1 MVVATVMLR
10 ETRMPEPLDILLSTL
25 LSLPDDRRAAVERLL
40 VPLARSAALGE
51 LAAEVAHDVA
61 NPLFGAIGLVDL
73 LLEDAAPAS
82 REAEHLQLLR
92 QATLEMKATLQVL
105 IDFARLAGESAS
117 QASLDDAA
125 RSALQLLRHGTGRSL
140 VVEERY
146 PREPVIVPCPPGAL
160 VQAVLQ
166 LLLAARGTR
175 GLVVEVSG
183 RTLGI
188 SPAPP
193 ESVGALVAE
202 RIVTDHGGRLDR
214 DADSI
219 TLRWP

>member
-1 MVVATVMLR
+1 MA
-10 ETRMPEPLDILLSTL
+10 EPLDILLSTL

-40 VPLARSAALGE
+40 VPLARAAALGE
-51 LAAEVAHDVA
+51 LAADVAHDVA

-82 REAEHLQLLR
+82 AEAARLQLL
-92 QATLEMKATLQVL
+92 QQTTLEMKGTLQVL
-105 IDFARLAGESAS
+105 LDFTRLAGESAG
-117 QASLDDAA
+117 QASLDEAV
-125 RSALQLLRHGTGRSL
+125 RSALQLLRHGKGRALS
-140 VVEERY
+140 VEERY
-146 PREPVIVPCPPGAL
+146 PPEPVIVPCPPGAL

-166 LLLAARGTR
+166 LLLAGRGAR

-183 RTLGI
+183 PTLRI
-188 SPAPP
+188 SPAPA

-202 RIVTDHGGRLDR
+202 RIVTDNGGRLER
-214 DADSI
+214 DASSI